1 MPIFCR
7 IRDEMADLEQLF
19 DENVDIKFSVRFQ
32 NNLHHV
38 RSKAKNWKAKQ
49 LKGLGAIKPKGVN
62 WIPIIV

>member
-7 IRDEMADLEQLF
+7 IRDEMADLDHVF
-19 DENVDIKFSVRFQ
+19 DKNVDIKFSVLFQ

-38 RSKAKNWKAKQ
+38 RSKSKNWKAKQ

-62 WIPIIV
+62 WTPIIV